1 MNFVLLFSIRKK
13 TKMRASE
20 LISQLQKLI
29 DEHGDLPVEI
39 PSWGDID
46 YDDAEE
52 TRVYTYG
59 LGGDFEY
66 PVIMIGP

>member
-1 MNFVLLFSIRKK
+1 MKRGIQI
-13 TKMRASE
+13 RASE
-20 LISQLQKLI
+20 LIKQLQNLV
-29 DEHGDLPVEI
+29 DEYGDLPVEI

>member
-1 MNFVLLFSIRKK
+1 MK
-13 TKMRASE
+13 ASE
-20 LISQLQKLI
+20 LIKQLQNLV
-29 DEHGDLPVEI
+29 DEYGDLPVEI

-46 YDDAEE
+46 YDDAEA

-66 PVIMIGP
+66 PVIMIDP